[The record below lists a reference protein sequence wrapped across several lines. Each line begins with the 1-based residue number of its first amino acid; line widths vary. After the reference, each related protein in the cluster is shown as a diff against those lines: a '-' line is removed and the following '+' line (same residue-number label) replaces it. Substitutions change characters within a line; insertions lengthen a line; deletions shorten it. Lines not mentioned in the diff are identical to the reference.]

1 MSANTPPCM
10 NLIHRSRAASQR
22 AESNQ
27 RVFEMSKPSQ
37 NDFMMFF
44 DVREEHIIGR
54 HFLVHTFLNASS
66 ILLT

>member
-1 MSANTPPCM
+1 MA
-10 NLIHRSRAASQR
+10 RRR

-27 RVFEMSKPSQ
+27 HVFRISKPPQ

-44 DVREEHIIGR
+44 DVREERIIGR